1 MYREILVPVD
11 NSCFSDW
18 AVDRAIELCRTSAGR
33 ITANHVYAAR
43 LHDVRFRQLETG
55 LPAQFQTPEEIRR
68 QRRIHDK
75 LIEKGLQLISD
86 SFLDQTEKRC
96 RAAGVPL
103 VRQLLEGINYE
114 EIVREAN
121 RGEGR
126 LPSLIGFDPNI
137 AHKYDGGETVRGDVA
152 IGENGRLVAED
163 EDAEDKLAGASGRQY
178 DLLAIGAHG
187 IGRQAYSQ
195 LGGVVSRV
203 LRGVERD
210 VLVVR
215 DDRPL
220 AGGSVLV
227 CIDGSSYS
235 YKAMRVALEHARAY
249 GAKLFVCSAFDVEY
263 HHAVF
268 HNIKDA
274 LSVQASKVFKFEEQ
288 EELHNNIIDKG
299 LLRLCQANLKRAEVM
314 ASAYPD
320 VEVKTQILIGK
331 PFQVILQ
338 WAEELEPSLV
348 VIARHGSH
356 RISGTEIGSQA
367 DNVVRLIPHNVL
379 LIGTTD
385 VRPDEIPWIE
395 EDGEQGLEWE
405 PAAEVRILRVPP
417 FALGIARKAV
427 EEYVLEH
434 YGPGNGDRI
443 TAAVALGETTTKPTT
458 PSPAVTVSDSS
469 APTPPGSAAVA
480 NGNGTS
486 SRAPSAHEHVPP
498 AAEGRD
504 ATGAGAAALPVVTN
518 ARLDEAIQKLLP
530 THMQLIM
537 GIGTAEELALAEV
550 KAEEAMKRTVVL
562 GCDTDADDAARMV
575 EVKCPYTGHVSVRE
589 RNASDPV
596 VWTAEAFE
604 RLRSV
609 PLIARPLARNTVER
623 FAKEHGFWR
632 VTTPVMDENKQAMI
646 EADTFDVDTMLV
658 MFKELQAKQLRAAA
672 EGVDG
677 LTPEMRRFIEE
688 AKASGVTRCPIRD
701 VEKSLDK
708 CPVDFKTVS
717 PGDARAAV
725 EAFMSSEGE
734 PSEVPSGLPPHPGP
748 SPSPTSVDDV
758 ALGSGFRVPS
768 SGRNGDDAATRDGE
782 VQRGGSGSRQRVED
796 HE

>member
-1 MYREILVPVD
+1 MYREVLVPVD
-11 NSCFSDW
+11 NSSCSDQ
-18 AVDRAIELCRTSAGR
+18 AVERAVELCLASGGR

-96 RAAGVPL
+96 RAAGVPM

-114 EIVREAN
+114 EIIREAN

-137 AHKYDGGETVRGDVA
+137 AHKYDGGDTVRGDVM

-163 EDAEDKLAGASGRQY
+163 EDTEARLAGESGRQY

-187 IGRQAYSQ
+187 IGRQAFSQ

-215 DDRPL
+215 DERPL
-220 AGGSVLV
+220 AGGGFLV

-235 YKAMRVALEHARAY
+235 YKAMRVALELARAY

-314 ASAYPD
+314 AAAFPD
-320 VEVKTQILIGK
+320 VEVKTQILVGK

-338 WAEELEPSLV
+338 WAEELNPSLI

-356 RISGTEIGSQA
+356 RITDTDMGSQA
-367 DNVVRLIPHNVL
+367 ENVVRLVPHSVL

-417 FALGIARKAV
+417 FALGIARRAV
-427 EEYVLEH
+427 EEYVIER
-434 YGPGNGDRI
+434 YGAGSGGRI
-443 TAAVALGETTTKPTT
+443 TAAVALGEAQARTGTATARLSAGDPSSTK
-458 PSPAVTVSDSS
+458 ASS
-469 APTPPGSAAVA
+469 PGSATAANGDAASVEEQAGDPLAVA
-480 NGNGTS
+480 K
-486 SRAPSAHEHVPP
+486 AP
-498 AAEGRD
+498 
-504 ATGAGAAALPVVTN
+504 PVVTSS
-518 ARLDEAIQKLLP
+518 RLDEAIQKLLP

-550 KAEEAMKRTVVL
+550 KADEAMKRTVVQGL
-562 GCDTDADDAARMV
+562 DEDADDAPLV
-575 EVKCPYTGHVSVRE
+575 EAKCPYTGHVSERQ

-596 VWTAEAFE
+596 VWTAEAFD
-604 RLRSV
+604 RLRAV

-632 VTTPVMDENKQAMI
+632 VTTRVMDENKQAMI

-658 MFKELQAKQLRAAA
+658 MFKELEAKQLRAAA

-677 LTPEMRRFIEE
+677 LTPEMRRFIAE

-701 VEKSLDK
+701 IEQSAEK
-708 CPVDFKTVS
+708 CPVDFKTVTPS
-717 PGDARAAV
+717 DARRAV
-725 EAFMSSEGE
+725 EQFMRSRDE
-734 PSEVPSGLPPHPGP
+734 SGDTPRGN
-748 SPSPTSVDDV
+748 
-758 ALGSGFRVPS
+758 GSGVPATDP
-768 SGRNGDDAATRDGE
+768 RLVVRDDRHNGDP
-782 VQRGGSGSRQRVED
+782 S
-796 HE
+796 